1 MNNIKCVIF
10 DWAGTTVDFG
20 CFAPV
25 NVFIQIFKDAGIDV
39 TNEEARLPMGMLKI
53 DHIREMLKMERIRNE
68 WKFKYKR
75 DFTEDDVNNLYKEFE
90 PALLKSL
97 KDYTDIK
104 PNVLE
109 TIKTLRERGI
119 KIGSTTGYTDK
130 MMEIVVS
137 EAKKKGYSP
146 DFYITPDST
155 NSLGRP
161 YPYMIFRNMEELK
174 ILSPKEIIKVGDTNS
189 DILEGKNAG
198 VTTVGITV
206 GSSNMGLSKEEYD
219 SLSDSKKREARERV
233 REGFLNIGAD
243 HVVDDIRE
251 ICNLI

>member
-25 NVFIQIFKDAGIDV
+25 NVFIQIFKNAGIDV

-75 DFTEDDVNNLYKEFE
+75 DFTEEDVNNLYKEFE

-109 TIKTLRERGI
+109 TINTLRKRGI

-130 MMEIVVS
+130 MMEIVVK
-137 EAKKKGYSP
+137 EAEKKGYSP

-243 HVVDDIRE
+243 HVIDDIRE

>member
-25 NVFIQIFKDAGIDV
+25 NVFIQIFKEAGIDV

-75 DFTEDDVNNLYKEFE
+75 DFTEEDVNNLYKEFE

-109 TIKTLRERGI
+109 TINTLRERGI

-130 MMEIVVS
+130 MMEIVVK
-137 EAKKKGYSP
+137 EAEKKGYSP

-243 HVVDDIRE
+243 HVIDDIRE

>member
-68 WKFKYKR
+68 WKVKYKR
-75 DFTEDDVNNLYKEFE
+75 DFTEEDVNNLYKEFE

-130 MMEIVVS
+130 MMEIVVK

-155 NSLGRP
+155 NLLGRP

-198 VTTVGITV
+198 VTTVGITI

-243 HVVDDIRE
+243 HVIDDIRE

>member
-25 NVFIQIFKDAGIDV
+25 NVFIQIFKNAGIDV

-75 DFTEDDVNNLYKEFE
+75 DFTEEDVNNLYKEFE

-109 TIKTLRERGI
+109 TINTLRERGI

-130 MMEIVVS
+130 MMEIVVK
-137 EAKKKGYSP
+137 EAEKKGYSP

-233 REGFLNIGAD
+233 REGFFNIGAD
-243 HVVDDIRE
+243 HVIDDIRE

>member
-75 DFTEDDVNNLYKEFE
+75 DFTEEDVNNLYKEFE

-109 TIKTLRERGI
+109 TINTLRERGI

-130 MMEIVVS
+130 MMEIVVK
-137 EAKKKGYSP
+137 EAEKKGYSP

-243 HVVDDIRE
+243 HVIDDIRE

>member
-75 DFTEDDVNNLYKEFE
+75 DFTEEDVNNLYKEFE

-130 MMEIVVS
+130 MMEIVVK
-137 EAKKKGYSP
+137 EAEKKGYSP

>member
-25 NVFIQIFKDAGIDV
+25 NVFIQIFKNAGIDV

-75 DFTEDDVNNLYKEFE
+75 DFTEEDVNNLYKEFE

-109 TIKTLRERGI
+109 TINTLRERGI

-130 MMEIVVS
+130 MMEIVVK

-155 NSLGRP
+155 SSLGRP

-233 REGFLNIGAD
+233 REGFFNIGAD
-243 HVVDDIRE
+243 HVIDDIRE

>member
-75 DFTEDDVNNLYKEFE
+75 DFTEEDVKNLYKEFE

-109 TIKTLRERGI
+109 TINTLRERGI

-130 MMEIVVS
+130 MMEIVVK
-137 EAKKKGYSP
+137 EAEKKGYSP

-243 HVVDDIRE
+243 HVIDDIRE

>member
-25 NVFIQIFKDAGIDV
+25 NVFIQIFKNAGIDV

-53 DHIREMLKMERIRNE
+53 DHIREMLNMERIRNE

-75 DFTEDDVNNLYKEFE
+75 DFTEEDVNNLYKEFE

-109 TIKTLRERGI
+109 TINTLRERGI

-130 MMEIVVS
+130 MMEIVVK

-155 NSLGRP
+155 SSLGRP

-233 REGFLNIGAD
+233 REGFFNIGAD
-243 HVVDDIRE
+243 HVIDDIRE

>member
-25 NVFIQIFKDAGIDV
+25 NVFIQIFKNAGIDV

-53 DHIREMLKMERIRNE
+53 DHIREMLNMERIRNE

-75 DFTEDDVNNLYKEFE
+75 DFTEEDVNNLYKEFE

-109 TIKTLRERGI
+109 TINTLRERGI

-130 MMEIVVS
+130 MMEIVVK

-155 NSLGRP
+155 SSLGRP

-243 HVVDDIRE
+243 HVIDDIRE

>member
-1 MNNIKCVIF
+1 MTNIKCVIF

-25 NVFIQIFKDAGIDV
+25 NVFIQIFKNAGIDV

-53 DHIREMLKMERIRNE
+53 DHIREMLNMERIRNE

-75 DFTEDDVNNLYKEFE
+75 DFTEEDVNNLYKEFE

-109 TIKTLRERGI
+109 TINTLRERGI

-130 MMEIVVS
+130 MMEIVVK

-155 NSLGRP
+155 SSLGRP

-233 REGFLNIGAD
+233 REGFFNIGAD
-243 HVVDDIRE
+243 HVIDDIRE